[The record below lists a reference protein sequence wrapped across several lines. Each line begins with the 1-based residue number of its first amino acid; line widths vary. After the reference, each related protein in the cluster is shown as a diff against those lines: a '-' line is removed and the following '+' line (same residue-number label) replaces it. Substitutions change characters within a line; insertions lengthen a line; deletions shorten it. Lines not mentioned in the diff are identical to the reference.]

1 MDGTIL
7 YITSQV
13 SIPLSELSFRTS
25 RSGGPG
31 GQNVNKVETKVEIL
45 FDVARSPRLS
55 DAQRS
60 LILERLKGRID
71 SSGILRVTAQQSRSQ
86 FQNKEFAVERLTNLL
101 RSALK
106 PTKARVRTKPTR
118 KAKANRL
125 SSKRHVGE
133 KKRLRKLDPD

>member
-1 MDGTIL
+1 MDGALL
-7 YITSQV
+7 YINSHL
-13 SIPLSELSFRTS
+13 SIPFSELSFRTS

-45 FDVARSPRLS
+45 FDVVNSPSLS
-55 DAQRS
+55 ESQRS
-60 LILERLKGRID
+60 LIVEKLVGRID
-71 SSGILRVTAQQSRSQ
+71 SAGMLRVTAQQSRSQ
-86 FQNKEFAVERLTNLL
+86 FQNKEFAIERIAGLL
-101 RSALK
+101 RSSLK
-106 PTKARVRTKPTR
+106 PTKTRIRTKPTR